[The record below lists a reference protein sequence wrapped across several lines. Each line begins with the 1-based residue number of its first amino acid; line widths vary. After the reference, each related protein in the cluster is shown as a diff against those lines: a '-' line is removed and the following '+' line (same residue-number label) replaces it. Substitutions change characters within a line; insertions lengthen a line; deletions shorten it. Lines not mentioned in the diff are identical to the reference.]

1 MHKMKLSLKHSPLW
15 LVLMFLFLV
24 GTSGCKVSYSLTG
37 ASIPVDAKTFS
48 VDYFPNMALLVN
60 PSLSANFT
68 EALKNKMLNNT
79 RLRITDDIGDLAY
92 TGEIRDYKTTAMAI
106 TGNDRSAQTRL
117 TITVFC
123 KFINAKDPKQN
134 FEKTFS
140 QYADF
145 DSNQS
150 LSAVESALV
159 EEITKKIIEDIFNSS
174 VANW

>member
-1 MHKMKLSLKHSPLW
+1 MNKRRFQRLLSMLGIFGILAC
-15 LVLMFLFLV
+15 
-24 GTSGCKVSYSLTG
+24 TSSCKVSYSLTG

-48 VDYFPNMALLVN
+48 VEYFPNVALLVN

-79 RLRITDDIGDLAY
+79 RLHITNDIGDLAF
-92 TGEIRDYKTTAMAI
+92 TGEIRDYKTSAMAI
-106 TGNDRSAQTRL
+106 TGNDKSAQTRL
-117 TITVFC
+117 TISVFC
-123 KFINAKDPKQN
+123 KFVNAKDPKQN
-134 FEKTFS
+134 FERTFT

-150 LSAVESALV
+150 LATVESSLV
-159 EEITKKIIEDIFNSS
+159 EEITKKIIDDIFNAS

>member
-1 MHKMKLSLKHSPLW
+1 MKLKFRIPSLWPLA
-15 LVLMFLFLV
+15 LFVLLV

-60 PSLSANFT
+60 PALSANFT
-68 EALKNKMLNNT
+68 EGLKNKMLNNT
-79 RLRITDDIGDLAY
+79 RLRITDDIGDLAFS
-92 TGEIRDYKTTAMAI
+92 GEIRDYRSTAMAI
-106 TGNDRSAQTRL
+106 TGNDQSAQTRL
-117 TITVFC
+117 TISVYC
-123 KFINAKDPKQN
+123 KFVNAKDPKQN
-134 FEKTFS
+134 FEKTFT

-159 EEITKKIIEDIFNSS
+159 EEISKKIIDDIFNSS